1 MILKKKILI
10 IFKLCLSVG
19 LLTLILKNTDI
30 SGTIQLLKNTNLKFF
45 LLALAVLT
53 IQTLVATIRWR
64 RVLEHFNFYS
74 TYVKI
79 LRYLWIG
86 LFFNQALPSSIGGDA
101 IRGYYLCRGG
111 SSVRSASLGI
121 LLDRLSGMMGLVVL
135 VLSTTPLLFNRL
147 EGSIAQ
153 WGVVLVA
160 AGMLGVI
167 SVIFILD
174 FLPQKLSHW
183 RIIRGLYA
191 LAFEGRQLM
200 FSKSSGS
207 KLIILSIIV
216 HLLSIIAVMVLAEG
230 LGLGIEWLGILVV
243 VPLVTLFMTIPISI
257 AGWGVREGVMVVG
270 LGYLGVMPEEALAL
284 SILYGLLMLAMALPG
299 GLIWL
304 LGDHSSGLETNV
316 E

>member
-1 MILKKKILI
+1 M
-10 IFKLCLSVG
+10 
-19 LLTLILKNTDI
+19 
-30 SGTIQLLKNTNLKFF
+30 
-45 LLALAVLT
+45 
-53 IQTLVATIRWR
+53 
-64 RVLEHFNFYS
+64 
-74 TYVKI
+74 KI

-216 HLLSIIAVMVLAEG
+216 HLLSIIAVIVLARG
-230 LGLGIEWLGILVV
+230 LGLEIEWLGILLV

-257 AGWGVREGVMVVG
+257 AGWGIREGVMLVG
-270 LGYLGVMPEEALAL
+270 LGYLGVMPEQALAL
-284 SILYGLLMLAMALPG
+284 SILYGLLMLAIALPG

-304 LGDHSSGLETNV
+304 LGDHSSGLETNA
-316 E
+316 

>member
-1 MILKKKILI
+1 LILKKKILI

-147 EGSIAQ
+147 EG
-153 WGVVLVA
+153 
-160 AGMLGVI
+160 
-167 SVIFILD
+167 
-174 FLPQKLSHW
+174 
-183 RIIRGLYA
+183 
-191 LAFEGRQLM
+191 
-200 FSKSSGS
+200 
-207 KLIILSIIV
+207 
-216 HLLSIIAVMVLAEG
+216 
-230 LGLGIEWLGILVV
+230 VV
-243 VPLVTLFMTIPISI
+243 V
-257 AGWGVREGVMVVG
+257 
-270 LGYLGVMPEEALAL
+270 
-284 SILYGLLMLAMALPG
+284 
-299 GLIWL
+299 
-304 LGDHSSGLETNV
+304 
-316 E
+316 